1 MKDIFYLL
9 VVSGM
14 MLLFTYQTIC
24 DENKIRALNEEID
37 RNEFVIDSLG
47 LEIDSLNKKL
57 EIFDFQ
63 FLQKEWNNLLDAIIR
78 VESRN
83 DDSAHAIGEDAVG
96 CLQIRKTMVD
106 DVNRILRSQGLW
118 NVYTYEDRWS
128 RVKSIEMFQIY
139 TDHYNLIDA
148 EEIARCWNGGPRGM
162 DKEATV
168 YYWEKV
174 QKEIDS

>member
-1 MKDIFYLL
+1 MKDLFYIF
-9 VVSGM
+9 VVSCM

-24 DENKIRALNEEID
+24 QKGERKELTRQIQERDLI
-37 RNEFVIDSLG
+37 IDSLV
-47 LEIDSLNKKL
+47 LEIDTLSQKID
-57 EIFDFQ
+57 IFNFQ

-83 DDSAHAIGEDAVG
+83 DDSEHAIGEDAVG

-106 DVNRILRSQGLW
+106 DVNRIIRKKGLW
-118 NVYTYEDRWS
+118 KVYTYEDRWD

-139 TDHYNLIDA
+139 TDYYGLTEA

-162 DKEATV
+162 NKDATV
-168 YYWEKV
+168 SYWEKV
-174 QKEIDS
+174 QKEINS